1 MKQFKYISNLSEND
15 VVNSIV
21 IPCIDEQGN
30 HTVLIKNSFK
40 KTITTT
46 FSTDNLIVQMDA
58 ILHLNNKDYFFHIIS
73 SNKSDMY
80 SIGQFQIIY
89 EYIFKK

>member
-40 KTITTT
+40 K
-46 FSTDNLIVQMDA
+46 NY
-58 ILHLNNKDYFFHIIS
+58 NN
-73 SNKSDMY
+73 
-80 SIGQFQIIY
+80 
-89 EYIFKK
+89 YIFNR